1 MAKKRT
7 NELNELNMAD
17 YIFNESGEASEKSKE
32 KSSPK
37 KDKKEVSKPPSP
49 QSVKRAEKG
58 ADPPHLRPTPADD
71 RPGKGRGPVLLL
83 LRGICRRATYPKGI
97 R

>member
-37 KDKKEVSKPPSP
+37 KDKKEVSKPP
-49 QSVKRAEKG
+49 
-58 ADPPHLRPTPADD
+58 
-71 RPGKGRGPVLLL
+71 
-83 LRGICRRATYPKGI
+83 
-97 R
+97 